1 MCEPI
6 TIMAG
11 AALAGSAISGVGMLQ
26 QGQAANEA
34 AQYNVALGE
43 IAVQDALERADIEKQ
58 LLGQQFLKEKAT
70 GRAQTGSSGIR
81 IGTGSTLDWEN
92 DLTETYISDKATID
106 LNAAKEI
113 SGIRN
118 QQTLDTA
125 QGQSA
130 ARAGQIGAAG
140 SLLSGAGKAG
150 SMMYTPG
157 G

>member
-1 MCEPI
+1 MCVPLVAGV
-6 TIMAG
+6 MVAG
-11 AALAGSAISGVGMLQ
+11 AAMSAMGQMQ
-26 QGQAANEA
+26 QGQAAQKA
-34 AQYNVALGE
+34 AEYNVALGE
-43 IAVQDALERADIEKQ
+43 IAAQDALERADIEKQ

-70 GRAQTGSSGIR
+70 GRAQAGSSGIR

-92 DLTETYISDKATID
+92 DLTETYISDKATLD

-150 SMMYTPG
+150 SMMYTPKPT
-157 G
+157 